1 MWSQH
6 NIAGRLKRPV
16 TANLLRPK
24 NTPTSWRTAAAA
36 AAAAAA
42 APVAFAAS
50 AAAASRSAVPVASSA
65 SDTPTVNARVSIA
78 HAARRAHHHP
88 RHRPHVLGGAY
99 TCACVFA
106 CVPREGLGTCLHLL
120 LLHPSLRH
128 RHGTY
133 ATRVRRHRMRRAPW
147 DPYSTRRKIGLLK
160 NLIVIECIAA
170 NAG

>member
-16 TANLLRPK
+16 TANLLRPE
-24 NTPTSWRTAAAA
+24 NTPTSWRTA

-88 RHRPHVLGGAY
+88 HHRVRMEGRTRVPACSHVCEG
-99 TCACVFA
+99 
-106 CVPREGLGTCLHLL
+106 EGLGTRLHLL

-133 ATRVRRHRMRRAPW
+133 ATRVRGHRIPVHNAPRANFNTCAF
-147 DPYSTRRKIGLLK
+147 SH
-160 NLIVIECIAA
+160 LIFL
-170 NAG
+170 AGGADLPSSAFSPA